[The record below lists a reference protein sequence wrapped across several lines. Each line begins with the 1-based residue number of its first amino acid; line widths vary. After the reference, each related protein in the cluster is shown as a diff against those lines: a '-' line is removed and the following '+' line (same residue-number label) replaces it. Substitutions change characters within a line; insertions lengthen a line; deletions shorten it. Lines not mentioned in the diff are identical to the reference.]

1 MTTNVTQATRG
12 AAGWNLAIVNPDP
25 VDGLGY
31 LNYFANQPGG
41 YNVTITTGG
50 GFDNYP
56 YTDYYVFRI
65 GDNTGTASD
74 TISTNNAGTFEARE
88 GNDVFFNNAFNPFG
102 SSASRSVRFFGGN
115 GDDQFNIFLDYDP
128 TFTGATVVYG
138 GSGND
143 LANGG
148 YDDDILYGDTTNSY
162 LFNPGLSPLNP
173 SDLAPYDTSR
183 DGDDILA
190 GYGGNDLLSGDG
202 GDDQLF
208 GGNGSDTL
216 LGGDG
221 SDFLYGGPRGAGNL
235 DLLTGGTGADVFS
248 LSYSQDTSNGG
259 GSFWNSFLAKTGQ
272 DIANNEVKIALQ
284 NGIKDAGGAVVGGI
298 LGAALGPIGGDLAA
312 AFVSLVESLA
322 AGPTPK
328 QKQDVMVVTD
338 FDPREDVLQLP
349 LQNSITS
356 ALTFQPVGANQIPG
370 GINSSTTE
378 QVMQFSF
385 GGQIYAYVQLSADF
399 LADMGLTGAGG
410 NTVQVLNNLF
420 EYSSSVAMASNGLA
434 TFTNLAPLNSKLPGG
449 GFQPVVSASLP
460 ANSTVQLFGAI
471 GGQVRN
477 WTANSGAVLA
487 GTNYTD
493 VLSGNQTILGVSQPI
508 SGKQPDPSKLTLADL
523 KGYAAYIYGFG
534 GADLI
539 YGTGESDQLYGG
551 DGDDVIWSFLA
562 GTNTGGPVA
571 ETISGGDGDD
581 LLIGGNSAGTF
592 DGGTGSDT
600 FSVVY
605 LNNVST
611 ADGFFKPM
619 QLVVDLV
626 AGYAAEQ
633 FSDFLDLFAP
643 VGPPPFQGT
652 GQAEVP
658 NSYTLTGIE
667 NAIGGPLNDWIRAA
681 SGSMIEGAQGAD
693 YLLAEAVDG
702 VTLSYQGSEDG
713 VSVQIFEDGASSS
726 GGDAEGDVIGTSTP
740 TGGAPFFSLP
750 FQATNFDGLLGSAA
764 NDTLGAYLSNVDD
777 SGDSFIFTGNGGT
790 DVFQITGAEGEVSV
804 TITDFD
810 NQSGSGD
817 KIDLRPLGTTA
828 ADIFITSSG
837 AVVGGNEIIVITT
850 GGTDSPSL
858 TLADFLVATPV
869 SGVAQSRKGGDALAG
884 GAGPDL
890 ITGSSSQD
898 FLFGNG
904 GQDVLLGCAGDDVL
918 DGGAG
923 RDRLSGGRGADRL
936 RGGAGRDWLDGGN
949 GDDLLDGGA
958 GADEMRGGRGADTFL
973 LRYGEID
980 GDRIADFRRLE
991 GDRLAVVGSGPLSVV
1006 GLGGG
1011 AFSISDGVTTET
1023 ITVFNAAQSDF
1034 IML

>member
-1 MTTNVTQATRG
+1 MTTNVTQATRTTE
-12 AAGWNLAIVNPDP
+12 GWNLAIINPDP

-31 LNYFANQPGG
+31 HNYFANQPGG
-41 YNVTITTGG
+41 YNVNITTGG
-50 GFDNYP
+50 GFDPYP

-65 GDNTGTASD
+65 GDDTGTASD
-74 TISTNNAGTFEARE
+74 TITTNNAGTFEARE
-88 GNDVFFNNAFNPFG
+88 GNDVFFNTAFNPFG
-102 SSASRSVRFFGGN
+102 SSASRPVVFFGGN
-115 GDDQFNIFLDYDP
+115 GDDQFNIFSNYDS
-128 TFTGATVVYG
+128 TLTGATVVYG

-148 YDDDILYGDTTNSY
+148 DDDDILYGDTTNSF
-162 LFNPGLSPLNP
+162 LNNPGFALPI
-173 SDLAPYDTSR
+173 DLAPYDTSR

-216 LGGDG
+216 LGGAG

-235 DLLTGGTGADVFS
+235 DVLTGGTGADVFS

-284 NGIKDAGGAVVGGI
+284 NAIKDAGDAVVGGI
-298 LGAALGPIGGDLAA
+298 LGAALGPVGGDLAA
-312 AFVSLVESLA
+312 AFISLVESLA

-328 QKQDVMVVTD
+328 QKQDVMTVTD

-349 LQNSITS
+349 LQSNVTS
-356 ALTFQPVGANQIPG
+356 ALTMAVTTSSQIPG
-370 GINSSTTE
+370 ISNGSTTE
-378 QVMQFSF
+378 KAAEFLF
-385 GGQIYAYVQLSADF
+385 GGVPYAYVQLSADF
-399 LADMGLTGAGG
+399 LADMGLTGGG
-410 NTVQVLNNLF
+410 NNTEQVLMNLF
-420 EYSSSVAMASNGLA
+420 NFSSGVAVTNGLA
-434 TFTNLAPLNSKLPGG
+434 TFTNLAPPALLNVLPGN
-449 GFQPVVSASLP
+449 GFQPRPASLP
-460 ANSTVQLFGAI
+460 ANSRVQLFGAI
-471 GGQVRN
+471 GGMVMN
-477 WTANSGAVLA
+477 WTSNSGAVLA
-487 GTNYTD
+487 GTNYVD
-493 VLSGNQTILGVSQPI
+493 VLSGNKTI
-508 SGKQPDPSKLTLADL
+508 KDPSQLDLSNLNADP
-523 KGYAAYIYGFG
+523 AYIYGFG

-539 YGTGESDQLYGG
+539 YGTSSKDTLVGG
-551 DGDDVIWSFLA
+551 DGDDIIWSFTSA
-562 GTNTGGPVA
+562 PKGGGASP
-571 ETISGGDGDD
+571 ESISGGDGDD
-581 LLIGGNSAGTF
+581 LLIGGTTAGTF
-592 DGGTGSDT
+592 DGGMGSDT
-600 FSVVY
+600 FSVFY
-605 LNNVST
+605 IKDN
-611 ADGFFKPM
+611 GFASPM
-619 QLVVDLV
+619 QLEVDLV
-626 AGYAAEQ
+626 AGYAAERPL
-633 FSDFLDLFAP
+633 SDDFDLSAP
-643 VGPPPFQGT
+643 VGPAPFPGT
-652 GQAEVP
+652 GPNQVT
-658 NSYTLTGIE
+658 NSYTLIGIE

-750 FQATNFDGLLGSAA
+750 FQATNFDGLVGSAA
-764 NDTLGAYLSNVDD
+764 NDTLGAFLSNVDE
-777 SGDSFIFTGNGGT
+777 SGDSFTFTGNGGT

-837 AVVGGNEIIVITT
+837 AVARGNNAIVIITT

-858 TLADFLVATPV
+858 TLADFLVATAV

-884 GAGPDL
+884 SGSADL

-904 GQDVLLGCAGDDVL
+904 GRDVLLGCAGDDVL
-918 DGGAG
+918 DGEAG

-936 RGGAGRDWLDGGN
+936 SGGAGRDWLDGGN
-949 GDDLLDGGA
+949 GDDLLDGGT

-991 GDRLAVVGSGPLSVV
+991 GDRLAVVGSSSLSVV

-1023 ITVFNAAQSDF
+1023 ITVFNVAQSDF